1 MYSIDLAQIALD
13 EFEELLRNTNLTP
26 GRRILLTD
34 LSGVM
39 SRLKQAGIT
48 DMAGLQKLLKNKKQY
63 PALAAQFQVD
73 TDYLTVLNRE
83 ANSYAAKSVPLNK
96 WDVFSA
102 SELAQLAAAG
112 IKTSQDLYETC
123 LTPSTRQALAECLHL
138 PPGKLRAALELS
150 DLVRI
155 NGVGPVYAQILR
167 EIGIH
172 RIGDYMNTPSD
183 EILTRYLNLAA
194 EKGYPKISLKDVEY
208 CKRFCRK
215 LTSEIEW

>member
-1 MYSIDLAQIALD
+1 MYSIDLTQISLD
-13 EFEELLRNTNLTP
+13 EFAELLLNTDLTP
-26 GRRILLTD
+26 GRRILLND
-34 LSGVM
+34 LGGVM
-39 SRLKQAGIT
+39 SRLRQAGIA
-48 DMAGLQKLLKNKKQY
+48 DIAGLQKLLKNKKQY

-73 TDYLTVLNRE
+73 ADYLTVLNRE
-83 ANSYAAKSVPLNK
+83 VNSYAAKSVPLNK

-102 SELAQLAAAG
+102 SELAQLATEG
-112 IKTSQDLYETC
+112 IKTSQDLYEAC
-123 LTPSTRQALAECLHL
+123 LTPSTRQALAECLHI

-172 RIGDYMNTPSD
+172 RTGDYQATASE
-183 EILTRYLNLAA
+183 EILARYLTLAT
-194 EKGYPKISLKDVEY
+194 EKGYPKIRLKDVEY

-215 LTSEIEW
+215 LDGDIEW

>member
-1 MYSIDLAQIALD
+1 MYSIDLTQISLD
-13 EFEELLRNTNLTP
+13 EFQVILLATDLTP
-26 GRRILLTD
+26 GRRILLND
-34 LSGVM
+34 LGGVA
-39 SRLKQAGIT
+39 SRFKQAGVV

-83 ANSYAAKSVPLNK
+83 VNSYAAKSVPLNK
-96 WDVFSA
+96 WDVFST
-102 SELAQLAAAG
+102 SELAQLATAG
-112 IKTSQDLYETC
+112 IQSSQALYEAC
-123 LTPSTRQALAECLHL
+123 LTPSARQALAECLHI

-172 RIGDYMNTPSD
+172 RTGDYQAMASE
-183 EILTRYLNLAA
+183 EILARYLTLAA

-215 LTSEIEW
+215 LDGDIEW

>member
-1 MYSIDLAQIALD
+1 MYSIDLAQISLD
-13 EFEELLRNTNLTP
+13 EFEELLRTTDLTP
-26 GRRILLTD
+26 GRRILLND
-34 LSGVM
+34 LGGVM
-39 SRLKQAGIT
+39 RRLKQAGIA

-73 TDYLTVLNRE
+73 ADYLTVLNRE
-83 ANSYAAKSVPLNK
+83 VNSYAAKSVPLNK

-112 IKTSQDLYETC
+112 IQSSQDLYEAC
-123 LTPSTRQALAECLHL
+123 LTPSNRQALAECLHL
-138 PPGKLRAALELS
+138 PPSKLRAALELS

-172 RIGDYMNTPSD
+172 RTGDYQATAS
-183 EILTRYLNLAA
+183 EELLARYLNLAA

-215 LTSEIEW
+215 LASEIEW